1 MYTQQSEMLARSRM
15 AEIKRAAE
23 SRAKGRSSLRIT
35 LESRRTCEQTPA
47 R

>member
-1 MYTQQSEMLARSRM
+1 MYTQQSEMLARARI

-23 SRAKGRSSLRIT
+23 PRAQGRSSLRIT
-35 LESRRTCEQTPA
+35 LESRRAREQTPA